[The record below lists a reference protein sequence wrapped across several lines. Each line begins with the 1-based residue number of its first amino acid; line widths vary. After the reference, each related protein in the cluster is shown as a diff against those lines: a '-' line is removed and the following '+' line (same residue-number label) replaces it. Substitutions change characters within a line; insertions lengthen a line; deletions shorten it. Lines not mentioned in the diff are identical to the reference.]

1 MTTPTPSTPSVA
13 GGENKLRVFQCSE
26 SELIAAHTAEQAMA
40 IYDEAGGDGIDYGGE
55 YPRELTDAE
64 LDEPQPE
71 FDEDERETGGTT
83 SVRQML
89 AEQGEPG
96 HLASTRW

>member
-1 MTTPTPSTPSVA
+1 MLKAFACTDEDLYA
-13 GGENKLRVFQCSE
+13 AE
-26 SELIAAHTAEQAMA
+26 SAEQAA
-40 IYDEAGGDGIDYGGE
+40 QLCREQTGEPCDDG

-64 LDEPQPE
+64 LDAPQPE

-89 AEQGEPG
+89 AEHGDEPG
-96 HLASTRW
+96 WLAGSRW